1 VNRNRQE
8 KAFYFLVIF
17 GMLLSCA
24 PLIASFDL
32 EVVILQIVFCL
43 YIFSPLGFLLS
54 SFRRARENYISNS
67 SKMNGIIG
75 AASAFIMVNMLFS
88 IAVFYEIM
96 RGGVGS
102 STSGIAYIFIPII
115 SSIIMVIGY
124 WIGYFVTGQS

>member
-1 VNRNRQE
+1 
-8 KAFYFLVIF
+8 
-17 GMLLSCA
+17 
-24 PLIASFDL
+24 
-32 EVVILQIVFCL
+32 
-43 YIFSPLGFLLS
+43 
-54 SFRRARENYISNS
+54 
-67 SKMNGIIG
+67 MNGIIG
-75 AASAFIMVNMLFS
+75 AALAFIMVNILFS